1 MNFANEIF
9 NTTAGEPIVAI
20 FKNGSRAEY
29 TTNIFNLLTSD
40 PDTECIYDAETGEV
54 IFER

>member
-9 NTTAGEPIVAI
+9 NTTAGKPIVAI